1 MCLPFVWFYC
11 RVFVQACFEYVSEK
25 INVVHSSWSFV
36 IESLSL
42 SVPFLCVG
50 ITREPQLYFTK
61 RQLDFGELPLGMSS
75 HFHFKSKPNTT
86 SAIPPIHITSV
97 VSYNPPKLVIW
108 GELFEDFAE
117 SCNVLEN
124 LCLSAQNIIIIII
137 IICRELFKTR
147 LKVLYMDIYNHSTT
161 THKTEALAKWWPNI
175 FQQSEWGKEKL
186 PIKKKP

>member
-108 GELFEDFAE
+108 GGGCLKILQNPAMFWKICVWVLRILLLLLLLF
-117 SCNVLEN
+117 VEN
-124 LCLSAQNIIIIII
+124 FSKQ
-137 IICRELFKTR
+137 
-147 LKVLYMDIYNHSTT
+147 
-161 THKTEALAKWWPNI
+161 
-175 FQQSEWGKEKL
+175 G
-186 PIKKKP
+186 